1 MNMYAMDTRAAR
13 LRELTTLIETLTAEA
28 DSIRDEFKAAMVA
41 AGDEVLTG
49 NGWKAT
55 WKTVTS
61 TRLDTAALKK
71 DMPDIAAKYSKTS
84 TTSRFCFS

>member
-1 MNMYAMDTRAAR
+1 MNMYTMDPRAAR
-13 LRELTTLIETLTAEA
+13 LRELTDLIDKLTAEA
-28 DSIRDEFKAAMVA
+28 DAIRDEFKAAMVA

-61 TRLDTAALKK
+61 TRVDTTALKK
-71 DMPDIAAKYSKTS
+71 ELPDIAAKYSKTT